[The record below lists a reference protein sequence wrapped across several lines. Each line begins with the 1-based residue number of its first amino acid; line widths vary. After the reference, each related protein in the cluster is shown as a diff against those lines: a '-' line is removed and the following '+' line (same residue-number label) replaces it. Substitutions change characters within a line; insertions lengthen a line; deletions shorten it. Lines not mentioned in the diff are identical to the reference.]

1 MGLDQMNLNSRFGI
15 FQCRISKFDSK
26 TCTKDYENL
35 TKRIQIPTRDLDL
48 KEKNF
53 DIHLDIGVGLG
64 SEMKFK
70 SRDLDFNEFPISERF
85 RPFLN
90 RKFGI

>member
-1 MGLDQMNLNSRFGI
+1 L
-15 FQCRISKFDSK
+15 DSK
-26 TCTKDYENL
+26 
-35 TKRIQIPTRDLDL
+35 
-48 KEKNF
+48 EKIF
-53 DIHLDIGVGLG
+53 EILLDIGVGLG

-70 SRDLDFNEFPISERF
+70 SSDLDFNEFLISERF